1 MRNSTMRR
9 TRAMGKSCPRTTPEA
24 GVTSEGVCAD
34 QASTANPNRQT
45 LVHDLMDAILERDNL
60 NRAYKQVKANKG
72 ASGVDGM
79 TVGELSGW
87 LKQHK
92 DTLLAQLRAGEYH
105 PQAVRAVDIP
115 KPDGSKRRLGIP
127 TVIDRLIQQAILQ
140 VLQPLY
146 DPRFSTSSYGFRP
159 GRSAHMALQAG
170 AAYVAQGRG
179 IVVDLDLEKFFDRVN
194 HDKLMGLLA
203 QGIGDKKLLKLIRR
217 YLEAGMSVEGL
228 VSVREEGT
236 PQGGPLSP
244 LLANILLDQLDREL
258 ERRGHCFCRY
268 ADDCNIYVRSQ
279 KAGERVLASMSQFIA
294 QKLKLKVNQAKSA
307 VAEVATRKFL
317 GHQLTAQGGL
327 RLAAQSVAK
336 LKAKVKEITRRNRGV
351 SAEQVIGE
359 LGSYLP
365 GWMGYYRLIEEGDS
379 LRRLDSWIRRKVRC
393 YRLKQT
399 KGGTGLRR
407 FLMGNGVANMPA
419 RQLASSGK
427 GWWRLSRTP
436 QASMAMS
443 NDKLA
448 GWGLPSLE
456 QRFYALN
463 PTKKP
468 PDTLSM
474 SGGVGGRRG

>member
-9 TRAMGKSCPRTTPEA
+9 TGAMGKSCPRTTLET

-34 QASTANPNRQT
+34 QTSTAKPNRQT

-92 DTLLAQLRAGEYH
+92 DTLLAQLRTGEYH

-127 TVIDRLIQQAILQ
+127 AVIDRLIQQAILQ

-268 ADDCNIYVRSQ
+268 ADDCVPR
-279 KAGERVLASMSQFIA
+279 
-294 QKLKLKVNQAKSA
+294 
-307 VAEVATRKFL
+307 
-317 GHQLTAQGGL
+317 
-327 RLAAQSVAK
+327 
-336 LKAKVKEITRRNRGV
+336 RRN
-351 SAEQVIGE
+351 E
-359 LGSYLP
+359 GSRP
-365 GWMGYYRLIEEGDS
+365 R
-379 LRRLDSWIRRKVRC
+379 
-393 YRLKQT
+393 
-399 KGGTGLRR
+399 
-407 FLMGNGVANMPA
+407 
-419 RQLASSGK
+419 SSC
-427 GWWRLSRTP
+427 
-436 QASMAMS
+436 AA
-443 NDKLA
+443 
-448 GWGLPSLE
+448 
-456 QRFYALN
+456 
-463 PTKKP
+463 
-468 PDTLSM
+468 
-474 SGGVGGRRG
+474 